1 MTLYPVNINMNN
13 RECLVLGGGE
23 VAERKTHALLAA
35 GARVTVLS
43 PRLTPKLREMA
54 DKGRIAHVGSSY
66 RPGIIGSYFLVF
78 CATDN
83 ADVNR
88 LAADEARSQGALV
101 NVADAPEVCDFTVP
115 ANVVRGDLVITV
127 STNGKSPAMAR
138 RLKEELEQR
147 YGPEYGL
154 YLELVSRLR
163 SELKVRPGTATQ
175 RQSFWR
181 DLLDHEVLALLR
193 AGKINEAEEKIRN
206 AASCTWTK
214 S

>member
-1 MTLYPVNINMNN
+1 MTLYPVNFNLNK

-23 VAERKTHALLAA
+23 VAERKTNALLSA
-35 GARVTVLS
+35 GGRVTVLS
-43 PRLTPKLREMA
+43 PRLTPKLRELSA
-54 DKGRIAHVGSSY
+54 KGRITHVNSSFHPGS
-66 RPGIIGSYFLVF
+66 IGSFFLVF

-83 ADVNR
+83 AEVNR
-88 LAADEARSQGALV
+88 LAADEARNKGALV
-101 NVADAPEVCDFTVP
+101 NVADAPELCDFTVP

-127 STNGKSPAMAR
+127 STNGKSPALAR
-138 RLKEELEQR
+138 RLREELEQR

-154 YLELVSRLR
+154 YLELVARLR
-163 SELKVRPGTATQ
+163 SELMMRPGTATQ

-181 DLLDHEVLALLR
+181 DLLDHEVLDLLR

-206 AASCTWTK
+206 AASCAWTK